1 METTD
6 EVFEELLRKAV
17 IESFEKELSEIPPD
31 GELQKMYTFSDRH
44 NARME
49 KLFRRKRTRI
59 NLPQAFYSAR
69 AKTAARYLREAAAV
83 VAVVVALSF
92 GLLLTSQPVRAV
104 VAATITQWFDRFTR
118 FSAEDTGE
126 DSDEDISP
134 DIWRPEFLP
143 EGFAE
148 QETIIVGDI
157 TQTVYANIAG
167 DGITL
172 MYSADL
178 SISVNNDDIRYD
190 TVTIGDVEY
199 HIFMSAD
206 ELSDNAVV
214 WYRDG
219 VMFELHSQISADTL
233 MAVAQ
238 SVKK

>member
-1 METTD
+1 MDITD
-6 EVFEELLRKAV
+6 EELEGLLCKAV
-17 IESFEKELSEIPPD
+17 VASFEQELAQIPPD
-31 GELQKMYTFSDRH
+31 EELRKMYTFSDRH

-59 NLPQAFYSAR
+59 KLPQAFYSAR
-69 AKTAARYLREAAAV
+69 AKTAGGYLRAAAAV
-83 VAVVVALSF
+83 VAVVAALSF
-92 GLLLTSQPVRAV
+92 GLLLTSQPVRAA
-104 VAATITQWFDRFTR
+104 VATTIAQWFDRFTR

-126 DSDEDISP
+126 DSDENISP

-143 EGFAE
+143 AGFAE

-157 TQTVYANIAG
+157 TQTVYANTAG

-172 MYSADL
+172 TYSAD
-178 SISVNNDDIRYD
+178 SATAVNNDDIQYD
-190 TVTIGDVEY
+190 TVTVGGVEY
-199 HIFMSAD
+199 HLFSSTD

-219 VMFELHSQISADTL
+219 VLFELHSQIPADTL